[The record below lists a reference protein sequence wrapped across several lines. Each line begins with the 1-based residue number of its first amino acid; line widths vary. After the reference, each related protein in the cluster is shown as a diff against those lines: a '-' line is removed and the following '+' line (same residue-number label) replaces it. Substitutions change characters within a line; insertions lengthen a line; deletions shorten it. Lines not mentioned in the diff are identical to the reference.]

1 MMDLAKASTW
11 LLAALYAVTFLGIFY
26 GVLTLAGGGIF
37 ILALIAPAWLGLVF
51 HARRSRAVF
60 WVAAAP
66 ILIYGLL
73 LIASIVFQL
82 LS

>member
-1 MMDLAKASTW
+1 MDLAKANTW
-11 LLAALYAVTFLGIFY
+11 LLAALYVVTFLGIFY

-37 ILALIAPAWLGLVF
+37 VLALMAPAWLGLVF
-51 HARRSRAVF
+51 HARRSRAVV

-66 ILIYGLL
+66 ILLYGLL
-73 LIASIVFQL
+73 LIASLVYQL